1 MPSLDGSGLICGFR
15 LAGPQPMADELPD
28 TFPVDEPLWLHV
40 NLTDS
45 RARAWLTHRQ
55 DLPEEAR
62 DLLLGADAR
71 VHVEL
76 LPHGVMAVLGDL
88 YHDFDLDPERLG
100 TLRLYMD
107 EQRLISGR
115 THPLRGVDMLRRELM
130 RYGEP
135 LSPVVVF
142 QLLIERLAGGV
153 AKVASELGDQIDEAE
168 DRILAG
174 KFAGQSQP
182 LGNLRRLV
190 AKLRRLVGA
199 NRSALGTLPLTLRGL
214 YDAEAGAALRS
225 AVERLDAVSQDLELV
240 QERARLLQEEIAGN
254 MNEATNRNLF
264 VLSIATTTLLP
275 ITLITG
281 IFGMNVA
288 GLPFANHPYGFRL
301 VMVGIGAT
309 VLLALWL
316 LRRIGALST
325 SSSTPRR

>member
-1 MPSLDGSGLICGFR
+1 MPAFDGSGLICGFR
-15 LAGPQPMADELPD
+15 LSGPYPTADELPEPLP
-28 TFPVDEPLWLHV
+28 TDEPLWLHL

-45 RARAWLTHRQ
+45 RARAWLTQRQ

-100 TLRLYMD
+100 TLRLYVD
-107 EQRLISGR
+107 GDRLITGR
-115 THPLRGVDMLRRELM
+115 THPLRGVDMLRRELL

-135 LSPVVVF
+135 LSPVLVF
-142 QLLIERLAGGV
+142 QLLIERLADVVG
-153 AKVASELGDQIDEAE
+153 KVASELGEKVDDAE
-168 DRILAG
+168 DRILEG
-174 KFAGQSQP
+174 KFAGQGKP

-199 NRSALGTLPLTLRGL
+199 NRSALVTLPLALPGL
-214 YDAEAGAALRS
+214 YDAEAGQGLRS
-225 AVERLDAVSQDLELV
+225 AIERLDAVSQDLELV

-254 MNEATNRNLF
+254 MSEATNRNLF

-288 GLPFANHPYGFRL
+288 GLPFAHHPYGFHL

-316 LRRIGALST
+316 LRRIGAL
-325 SSSTPRR
+325 